1 MKLLFLSF
9 FVIASRLLLAQ
20 GGNPNPEIMSGPI
33 NRLEGGVIDGI
44 VANDEQIMRAKI
56 EYEHVRAADYVWSK
70 RVFSRID
77 CREKMNVD
85 LFFPLDSFSSDWK
98 TPTSR
103 SNLDTSTWN
112 KSQTRYSLWTII
124 SRHIMNGDLTVY
136 RPNPKDYKQ
145 AFDGYSFKYPIKKA
159 NRDDFFTSTAYSSE
173 VLDNFIA
180 VRGPNKNYPF
190 MDAATPA
197 QEHDLQKTSLSFQD
211 WMDSL
216 QQVPDYQ
223 DIRLN
228 EKVIQTY
235 WNNASVG
242 GYLEE
247 PGMVV
252 YISSESIIAY
262 YIKEDWFFD
271 KERSMLDKRII
282 GIAPVAYFQQDPNAV
297 SKGEL
302 TSIVMIENGAF
313 ITIDSKSNKKVPF
326 GAPDQVVERE
336 LFWLYFPELRN
347 VMARYIVYNDQNDAQ
362 WMSMDD
368 LFWKRKFN
376 ATIYRVSDKFD
387 REIQD
392 YKFGV
397 DALYE
402 AERIKEEIRTW
413 EHDVWNF

>member
-1 MKLLFLSF
+1 MKLLFLTL
-9 FVIASRLLLAQ
+9 FVITTKLLLAQ
-20 GGNPNPEIMSGPI
+20 GGNPNPEIMTGPI
-33 NRLEGGVIDGI
+33 NVLDGGVIDGI
-44 VANDEQIMRAKI
+44 VLNDEQIMRSKI

-77 CREKMNVD
+77 RREKMNID
-85 LFFPLDSFSSDWK
+85 LFFPLDSFSEEWK
-98 TPTSR
+98 TPTGR
-103 SNLDTSTWN
+103 NNLDTATWN

-145 AFDGYSFKYPIKKA
+145 AFDGYSFKYPIKKST
-159 NRDDFFTSTAYSSE
+159 RDDFFTSTSYSSDI
-173 VLDNFIA
+173 LDNFIA

-190 MDAATPA
+190 MDAATPPI
-197 QEHDLQKTSLSFQD
+197 EHDLQKTALSFND

-216 QQVPDYQ
+216 QNTVPDYQ

-228 EKVIQTY
+228 EPIIKVY
-235 WNNASVG
+235 WNNAAVG
-242 GYLEE
+242 DYLQE
-247 PGMVV
+247 PGKVI

-282 GIAPVAYFQQDPNAV
+282 GIAPVVYFQEDENAV

-302 TSIVMIENGAF
+302 SSIVMIENGAQ
-313 ITIDSKSNKKVPF
+313 ITIDSKSNKKVSY
-326 GAPDQVVERE
+326 DDKVVERE

-347 VMARYIVYNDQNDAQ
+347 VMAKYIVYNDQNDAQ

-368 LFWKRKFN
+368 LFWKRKFS
-376 ATIYRVSDKFD
+376 AQIYKVSDKFD